1 MPGHLPRKSVPP
13 VHTCRKV
20 SARQMPVPASYLPAA
35 FLFAIR
41 PVTVSVPAGLSVVL
55 LSWKRCLSVLR
66 HPSLFGFL
74 FPFPGL
80 PAGWHA
86 AAAPVYARGT
96 AQTKEQAPAQ
106 GKEKVPQ
113 VSFGPDKHAPFSMH
127 GLPVTYTRHRCAAS
141 GRYYPL
147 FQYAHMPSRSVP
159 ETRNGRSAVLP
170 VPWYISSLPYKCLQ
184 LPHHIK
190 LPKQPTHAP
199 YKKGQTPHILPAPW
213 RWFHLRQ
220 FLCFH
225 SAGTFLRSVFF
236 CCNGFPATEMLFH
249 PCCFPPACFLPYP
262 AIGLIRRIA
271 IRRKTNASATNKSV
285 ETAIH
290 P

>member
-1 MPGHLPRKSVPP
+1 
-13 VHTCRKV
+13 
-20 SARQMPVPASYLPAA
+20 
-35 FLFAIR
+35 
-41 PVTVSVPAGLSVVL
+41 
-55 LSWKRCLSVLR
+55 
-66 HPSLFGFL
+66 
-74 FPFPGL
+74 
-80 PAGWHA
+80 
-86 AAAPVYARGT
+86 
-96 AQTKEQAPAQ
+96 
-106 GKEKVPQ
+106 
-113 VSFGPDKHAPFSMH
+113 MH
-127 GLPVTYTRHRCAAS
+127 GIAALHPVDTALFSDTPICRHD
-141 GRYYPL
+141 PFL
-147 FQYAHMPSRSVP
+147 KP
-159 ETRNGRSAVLP
+159 ETVDLLP

-184 LPHHIK
+184 QPHHIK